1 MKKRQEM
8 DELEEQVRVLS
19 EQKAAIE
26 ASNCHGCTKMLVP
39 ESCDQAKPASSKAVR
54 HGSKADP
61 LVRAMRKRS
70 GHLL

>member
-26 ASNCHGCTKMLVP
+26 ASNEEL
-39 ESCDQAKPASSKAVR
+39 
-54 HGSKADP
+54 
-61 LVRAMRKRS
+61 KRQRLWTS
-70 GHLL
+70 LWGLWRQWL